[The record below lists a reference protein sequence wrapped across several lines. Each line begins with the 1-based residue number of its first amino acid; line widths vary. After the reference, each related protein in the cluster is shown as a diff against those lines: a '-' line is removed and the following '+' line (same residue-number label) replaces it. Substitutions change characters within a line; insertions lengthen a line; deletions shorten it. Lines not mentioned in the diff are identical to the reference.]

1 MFPERPRA
9 LRSLPVP
16 FRVEGEGAS
25 RTPRVPPVTRRPEAP
40 PHTSIAK
47 PGELEPQNAWA
58 VAKETARVIPG
69 SRARLLCAV
78 ARKQARGTAGN
89 CAEAGPSGSFKRK
102 CAQTPPHVG
111 GEKEAGFAGPATLA
125 YRQPFGACFLND
137 LARGLET
144 PHNPRSLRH

>member
-16 FRVEGEGAS
+16 FQVEGEAAS

-58 VAKETARVIPG
+58 VAKETGQAIPG

-78 ARKQARGTAGN
+78 ARKQARGTSGS

-102 CAQTPPHVG
+102 CAQTPLPKRGRGKG
-111 GEKEAGFAGPATLA
+111 GGSCGPCYPSLPATI
-125 YRQPFGACFLND
+125 
-137 LARGLET
+137 
-144 PHNPRSLRH
+144 RSVLPE